1 LTTTANFSFA
11 EIGLGLV
18 IALVAEF
25 GGLLLLRTGGGTPLR
40 ADISDE
46 RARPMSVAIT
56 PIVDD
61 TPLLK
66 LGSKRQPGRL
76 PDKWI
81 APRPVA
87 RAAPAAFPS
96 PHAATTPQAI
106 PTVAVADAG
115 QKPPPPNAE
124 LTKQTDI
131 SVEVPDAGR
140 APVSNEEGAADG
152 VKEGTET
159 DPLKAHAVSLYRSQL
174 DRWFSSKF
182 AIRGKIPFETL
193 KTLKATVVVQIGPER
208 TVTNF
213 TLTKPSGNTVFD
225 EALRSTMASIV
236 ASGAELP
243 PPPPMYPDV
252 LGSSQAF
259 SFHCT
264 NRSSCE

>member
-1 LTTTANFSFA
+1 LTKTANFSFA
-11 EIGLGLV
+11 EIGLGLIIAV
-18 IALVAEF
+18 IAEV
-25 GGLLLLRTGGGTPLR
+25 GGLLLLRTGGGTMAR

-46 RARPMSVAIT
+46 RARPMSVSIT
-56 PIVDD
+56 PILDD
-61 TPLLK
+61 APLLK

-76 PDKWI
+76 PDRWI

-87 RAAPAAFPS
+87 RAQQTATPS
-96 PHAATTPQAI
+96 THAQATPSAI
-106 PTVAVADAG
+106 PTVAVSDAG
-115 QKPPPPNAE
+115 LKPPPPNAE
-124 LTKQTDI
+124 ITKQTDL

-174 DRWFSSKF
+174 DRWFSAKF

-193 KTLKATVVVQIGPER
+193 KTLKGTVVVQIGPDR

-213 TLTKPSGNTVFD
+213 SLTKPSGNATFD
-225 EALRSTMASIV
+225 EELRSTMANIV

>member
-1 LTTTANFSFA
+1 LTVAANFSFA

-18 IALVAEF
+18 IAIAAEF

-46 RARPMSVAIT
+46 KARPISVAIT
-56 PIVDD
+56 PIVDEA
-61 TPLLK
+61 PLLK

-76 PDKWI
+76 PDRWT

-87 RAAPAAFPS
+87 RAEQKAFPS
-96 PHAATTPQAI
+96 THAPLTPQAI
-106 PTVAVADAG
+106 PTVGVADAG

-124 LTKQTDI
+124 ITKQTDL
-131 SVEVPDAGR
+131 SVDVPDAGR
-140 APVSNEEGAADG
+140 APVTNEEGAADG

-159 DPLKAHAVSLYRSQL
+159 DPLKAHAVSLYKVQL
-174 DRWFSSKF
+174 DRWFSAKF

-193 KTLKATVVVQIGPER
+193 KTLKGTVVVQIGPDR

-213 TLTKPSGNTVFD
+213 SLTKPSGNATFD
-225 EALRSTMASIV
+225 EELRSTMANIV

-243 PPPPMYPDV
+243 PPPPAYPDV

>member
-1 LTTTANFSFA
+1 MTRTANFSFA

-18 IALVAEF
+18 IAVIAEF
-25 GGLLLLRTGGGTPLR
+25 GGLLMLRTGGGTTLK

-46 RARPMSVAIT
+46 RSRPISVAIT

-61 TPLLK
+61 APLLK

-76 PDKWI
+76 PDRWI
-81 APRPVA
+81 APKPVA
-87 RAAPAAFPS
+87 RAQQQAVPS
-96 PHAATTPQAI
+96 PHASATPSAI
-106 PTVAVADAG
+106 PTVAVLDG
-115 QKPPPPNAE
+115 GKPPPLNAE
-124 LTKQTDI
+124 VTKQTDL

-182 AIRGKIPFETL
+182 AIRGKIPFDTL
-193 KTLKATVVVQIGPER
+193 KTLKGTVVVQIGPDR

-213 TLTKPSGNTVFD
+213 SLTKPSGNATFD
-225 EALRSTMASIV
+225 EELRSTMAGIV

>member
-11 EIGLGLV
+11 EIGLGLILAV
-18 IALVAEF
+18 VAEF
-25 GGLLLLRTGGGTPLR
+25 GGLLLLRTSGGTALR

-46 RARPMSVAIT
+46 KSRPISVSIT

-61 TPLLK
+61 APLLK

-76 PDKWI
+76 PDRWI
-81 APRPVA
+81 APRAVA
-87 RAAPAAFPS
+87 RTTPNAFPS
-96 PHAATTPQAI
+96 PHAPATPQAI

-124 LTKQTDI
+124 VTKQTDL
-131 SVEVPDAGR
+131 SVEVPEAGR

-152 VKEGTET
+152 VKEGTEK
-159 DPLKAHAVSLYRSQL
+159 DPLKAHAVSLYRSVL
-174 DRWFSSKF
+174 DHWFSSKF

-193 KTLKATVVVQIGPER
+193 KTLKGTVVVQIGPDR

-213 TLTKPSGNTVFD
+213 SLTKPSGNATFD
-225 EALRSTMASIV
+225 EELRSTMAAIV
-236 ASGAELP
+236 SSGAELP